1 MAQVRRALEFTL
13 RQQEPYP
20 ALVVDGRWN
29 ILMSNEGSSR
39 LMGLFLDPAE
49 AAALGP
55 PNALRL
61 FYHPRGMRPFIV
73 NWQATAGALIQW
85 LHRDM
90 LRGHPET
97 ARLLD
102 ELLSYPDVPKAW
114 RTLDLDAPAAP
125 FLAVELAK
133 DDLHLTFFSTLTS
146 LGVPTPIQAEGWP
159 VIASGQ
165 DVLLTAPTGSGKT
178 LAAFLHCLD
187 ALVRQA
193 ASGALEDAT
202 EVVYVSPLRAL
213 SNDIRRNLEEPLGEL
228 RAVATEIGAG
238 ALDIRTAVRTGDT
251 SAAGRQA
258 PAARARHHPRVALH
272 PVDVRIRA
280 ARAVQRAHG
289 DRRRNPRHRARQA
302 RRSSRPFSR
311 APRRAG
317 DGGERT
323 AAPADRALR
332 HRETGGGGGP
342 PPRRLRASPARDR
355 QRGAAK

>member
-1 MAQVRRALEFTL
+1 MVQRVLAKARKKPATATAVGGLIRQWRERRRLSQLSLALDAEISARHLSFLETGRANPSREMVLLLARVLEVPPRGRNELLLAAGYAPVYHERGLDAPEMAQVRRALEFTL

-49 AAALGP
+49 VAALGP

-133 DDLHLTFFSTLTS
+133 NDLHLTFFSTLTS
-146 LGVPTPIQAEGWP
+146 LGVPYDI
-159 VIASGQ
+159 
-165 DVLLTAPTGSGKT
+165 T
-178 LAAFLHCLD
+178 LD
-187 ALVRQA
+187 
-193 ASGALEDAT
+193 
-202 EVVYVSPLRAL
+202 
-213 SNDIRRNLEEPLGEL
+213 EL
-228 RAVATEIGAG
+228 RVEC
-238 ALDIRTAVRTGDT
+238 
-251 SAAGRQA
+251 
-258 PAARARHHPRVALH
+258 
-272 PVDVRIRA
+272 
-280 ARAVQRAHG
+280 
-289 DRRRNPRHRARQA
+289 
-302 RRSSRPFSR
+302 FF
-311 APRRAG
+311 
-317 DGGERT
+317 
-323 AAPADRALR
+323 PADEGSEALM
-332 HRETGGGGGP
+332 
-342 PPRRLRASPARDR
+342 RRLAREGR
-355 QRGAAK
+355 KSGSA

>member
-1 MAQVRRALEFTL
+1 MVQRALAKARKKPATATAVGGLIRQWRERRRLSQLSLAFDAEISARHLSFLETGRANPSREMVLLLARVLEVPPRGRNELLLAAGYAPVYHERGLDAPEMAQVHRALEFTL

-146 LGVPTPIQAEGWP
+146 LGVPYDI
-159 VIASGQ
+159 
-165 DVLLTAPTGSGKT
+165 T
-178 LAAFLHCLD
+178 LD
-187 ALVRQA
+187 
-193 ASGALEDAT
+193 
-202 EVVYVSPLRAL
+202 
-213 SNDIRRNLEEPLGEL
+213 EL
-228 RAVATEIGAG
+228 RVEC
-238 ALDIRTAVRTGDT
+238 
-251 SAAGRQA
+251 
-258 PAARARHHPRVALH
+258 
-272 PVDVRIRA
+272 
-280 ARAVQRAHG
+280 
-289 DRRRNPRHRARQA
+289 
-302 RRSSRPFSR
+302 FF
-311 APRRAG
+311 
-317 DGGERT
+317 
-323 AAPADRALR
+323 PADEGSEALM
-332 HRETGGGGGP
+332 
-342 PPRRLRASPARDR
+342 RRLAREAGKPG
-355 QRGAAK
+355 GA